1 MRFESETEFELY
13 KGKCLDASASR
24 NQDMVLLEL
33 RRLREKLLLSQITP
47 IWNKDQNSSDK
58 DG

>member
-13 KGKCLDASASR
+13 EGKCLDASASR